1 MRTIDEVMSTTLLT
15 ASPSDLVGPVR
26 DTMLDGGV
34 HCVPVVD
41 DDGHPVGIVSAWD
54 LVEEYAPE
62 EGIANAMTTKVL
74 MLGPTALV
82 EEAAAVMRDNFVHH
96 VLVVDEGK
104 VIGVVSSFDLLG
116 ELVGATP

>member
-1 MRTIDEVMSTTLLT
+1 MLLTRDDIGGSVRTIDEVMSTRLLT

-54 LVEEYAPE
+54 LVEEYAPRR
-62 EGIANAMTTKVL
+62 GS
-74 MLGPTALV
+74 PT
-82 EEAAAVMRDNFVHH
+82 
-96 VLVVDEGK
+96 
-104 VIGVVSSFDLLG
+104 
-116 ELVGATP
+116 P